1 MMNYEFEENDI
12 KNHNW
17 NILSKNVNTA
27 SADQIKEEVVF
38 PNEEKQPEIEL

>member
-1 MMNYEFEENDI
+1 MNYEFKENNI
-12 KNHNW
+12 ENHNW
-17 NILSKNVNTA
+17 KIISKYENTA